1 MGDKKV
7 KNKNIHKVYTT
18 LGASNHSDKERVEHD
33 YYATSPIATRMLL
46 EKEKFS
52 PNIWECASGGDHIVK
67 VLKEAGYNV
76 WATDIVDRT
85 GHTEILDFLTSDVKF
100 DGDIITN
107 PPYSMAQTFV
117 EKALDSVTDGHKVAM
132 YLRLLFLEGKKRQ
145 KLYRQ
150 RNLKTVYVAAARMGC
165 GADGKF
171 YDQEHEYEAGSV
183 AFAWFVWEKG
193 YEGDPVIKWFN
204 NDF

>member
-1 MGDKKV
+1 MA
-7 KNKNIHKVYTT
+7 NKNIHKVYTT
-18 LGASNHSDKERVEHD
+18 LGASNHSKLDRVEYD

-145 KLYRQ
+145 QLFRQ

-165 GADGKF
+165 GANGKF
-171 YDQEHEYEAGSV
+171 FDQEREYEGGSV

-204 NDF
+204 NEFE

>member
-1 MGDKKV
+1 MA
-7 KNKNIHKVYTT
+7 NKNIHKVYTT
-18 LGASNHSDKERVEHD
+18 LGASNHSKLDRVEYD

-100 DGDIITN
+100 NGDIITN

-145 KLYRQ
+145 QLFRQ

-165 GADGKF
+165 GANGKF
-171 YDQEHEYEAGSV
+171 FDQEREYEGGSV

>member
-1 MGDKKV
+1 MA
-7 KNKNIHKVYTT
+7 NKNIHKVYTT
-18 LGASNHSDKERVEHD
+18 LGASNHSKLDRVEYD

-145 KLYRQ
+145 QLFRQ

-165 GADGKF
+165 GANGKF
-171 YDQEHEYEAGSV
+171 FDQEREYEGGSV

>member
-1 MGDKKV
+1 MGKE
-7 KNKNIHKVYTT
+7 NKNIHKVYTT
-18 LGASNHSDKERVEHD
+18 LGASNHSKTERVEHD

-46 EKEKFS
+46 DLETFS

-76 WATDIVDRT
+76 WATDIIDRT

-107 PPYSMAQTFV
+107 PPYSLAQKFV
-117 EKALDSVTDGHKVAM
+117 EKALDSITDGHKVAM

-145 KLYRQ
+145 QLFKQ
-150 RNLKTVYVAAARMGC
+150 RNLKTVYVAAGRMGC

-171 YDQEHEYEAGSV
+171 FDQEREYEGGSV

-193 YEGDPVIKWFN
+193 YNGDPVIKWFN
-204 NDF
+204 NEFE

>member
-1 MGDKKV
+1 MG
-7 KNKNIHKVYTT
+7 NKNIHKVYTT
-18 LGASNHSDKERVEHD
+18 LGASNHSKLDRVEYD

-204 NDF
+204 NEFE

>member
-1 MGDKKV
+1 MA
-7 KNKNIHKVYTT
+7 NKNIHKVYTT
-18 LGASNHSDKERVEHD
+18 LGASNHSKLDRVEYD

-46 EKEKFS
+46 EKETFS

-145 KLYRQ
+145 QLFRQ

-165 GADGKF
+165 GANGKF
-171 YDQEHEYEAGSV
+171 FDQEREYEGGSV

>member
-1 MGDKKV
+1 MEE

-18 LGASNHSDKERVEHD
+18 LGASNHSKLERVEND
-33 YYATSPIATRMLL
+33 YYATSPIAVRMLL

-67 VLKEAGYNV
+67 VLKEYGYNV
-76 WATDIVDRT
+76 WATDIIDRT
-85 GHTEILDFLTSDVKF
+85 GHTEILDFLQSDIKY

-107 PPYSMAQTFV
+107 PPYTLAQTFV

-145 KLYRQ
+145 QLFRQ

-165 GADGKF
+165 GANGKF
-171 YDQEHEYEAGSV
+171 YDQEREYEGGSV
-183 AFAWFVWEKG
+183 AFAWFIWEKG
-193 YEGDPVIKWFN
+193 YVGDPVIKWFN
-204 NDF
+204 NDFE